1 MLTNTNQEFLLRVKK
16 KGDLEYFIGR
26 RYGDF
31 SRLHKNLRI
40 ELPGKVL
47 PPLPKKNKSSS
58 TTAGIFGSGGGDSDD
73 DSVSSAS
80 TQRTG
85 LAPNSEDTSN
95 KRLSVRG
102 LLPWP
107 ASGAQYRINA
117 FTDALGH
124 KRKGSAASS
133 IRGSPR
139 PSMDDRPLTPL
150 SPGKTEN
157 VVLFRESQ
165 RISLRSF
172 LRSLLQNQQIAQTK
186 AMQEFLTRDPIK
198 LSDEDVADI
207 MRRKSVDAKRMD
219 EQKQFY
225 EIARKRAAE
234 LDIYME
240 QWVHLSHCYVVRG

>member
-1 MLTNTNQEFLLRVKK
+1 MLTNTSQEFLLRIKK

-58 TTAGIFGSGGGDSDD
+58 TTTSIFGSGGGDSDD

-85 LAPNSEDTSN
+85 LAPNNEEPSN

-102 LLPWP
+102 LLTKTAPGTQN
-107 ASGAQYRINA
+107 STNS
-117 FTDALGH
+117 FVDALGH

-139 PSMDDRPLTPL
+139 PSMDDRPVTPL

-186 AMQEFLTRDPIK
+186 AMQEFLTKDPIK

-240 QWVHLSHCYVVRG
+240 Q

>member
-1 MLTNTNQEFLLRVKK
+1 MTNTTQEFLLRVKK
-16 KGDLEYFIGR
+16 KGELEYFIGR

-85 LAPNSEDTSN
+85 LAANNAEEPSN

-102 LLPWP
+102 LSAQPV
-107 ASGAQYRINA
+107 SGAQYSTNA
-117 FTDALGH
+117 FVDALGH

-139 PSMDDRPLTPL
+139 PSMDDRPVTPL

-198 LSDEDVADI
+198 LSDEDVTDI
-207 MRRKSVDAKRMD
+207 MRRKAVDAKRVD

-240 QWVHLSHCYVVRG
+240 Q